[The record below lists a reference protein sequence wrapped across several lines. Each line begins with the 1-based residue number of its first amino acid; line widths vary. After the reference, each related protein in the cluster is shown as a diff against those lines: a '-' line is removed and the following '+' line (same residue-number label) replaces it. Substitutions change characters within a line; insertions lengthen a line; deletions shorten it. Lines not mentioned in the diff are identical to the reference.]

1 MINTTGNVIVSESA
15 VMTSLET
22 IQINDISLSEFMT
35 ISTDQT
41 ITANTMIS
49 RIISQGNIESKLF
62 NNMRRFLD
70 NVVLLGQDNTIECM
84 IIK

>member
-1 MINTTGNVIVSESA
+1 
-15 VMTSLET
+15 MTSVET
-22 IQINDISLSEFMT
+22 IQINHVSLSEFMT

-49 RIISQGNIESKLF
+49 RIIAQANIESKLF

-70 NVVLLGQDNTIECM
+70 NVVLLGQENAIECM
-84 IIK
+84 MTVFI